1 MNNKIKALKEVI
13 TLVTDAAV
21 DIEDLREI
29 MELLY
34 NKADKLDRK
43 ITEVEDEM

>member
-1 MNNKIKALKEVI
+1 MNNKIKALEEVI

-29 MELLY
+29 MEVLY

-43 ITEVEDEM
+43 ITKIEDEM